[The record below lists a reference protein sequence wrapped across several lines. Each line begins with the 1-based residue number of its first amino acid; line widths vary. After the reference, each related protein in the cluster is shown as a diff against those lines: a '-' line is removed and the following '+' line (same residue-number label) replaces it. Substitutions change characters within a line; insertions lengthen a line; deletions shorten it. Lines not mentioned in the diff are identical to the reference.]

1 MASNGRPDNQI
12 GHVPE
17 RAPAKTGK
25 GFGDRYDG
33 RANTNAGSPG
43 TQVHQRENTPRI
55 IRWAKSTP

>member
-1 MASNGRPDNQI
+1 MNKKPATRTDRDS
-12 GHVPE
+12 E

-43 TQVHQRENTPRI
+43 SQVHQRENTPRI